1 MSASMQFMITN
12 AMKKTLVEELEYKP
26 EEVEVSDERIR
37 DVPNARV
44 LRYYQSNG
52 LIGRPLRYD
61 GRRARYGFGH
71 LVQAV
76 AVKVLQRE
84 GLSLA
89 QVQEALAGRSADE
102 IAVLIEYASGGG
114 GRGGDIAGEARPAA
128 SATEPD
134 SSAPAAPG
142 MPAPAPTSAPA
153 RLRSVWQV
161 ELARGVTVVIDP
173 QQTDPEK
180 LVGELDRLMDVVSV
194 SPLDPV
200 GGLSRQYALLG
211 VYAEATQRPFVRQL
225 AEVAGAKVVREST
238 EEMALEAT
246 GCQDTIDA
254 LVHNLRTVG
263 RVRMNC
269 TCPVALDGFETAHRV
284 TAQGKG
290 LPGSA

>member
-1 MSASMQFMITN
+1 MAGLRGVVPVLMLTVNTVNLTVCCMWN
-12 AMKKTLVEELEYKP
+12 AHRTLDTDLAGLVRAVATILAALD
-26 EEVEVSDERIR
+26 VEVSDERIR

-142 MPAPAPTSAPA
+142 MPAPAPA

-173 QQTDPEK
+173 AEVSDPES
-180 LVGELDRLMDVVSV
+180 VVAALSAV
-194 SPLDPV
+194 LLR
-200 GGLSRQYALLG
+200 GG
-211 VYAEATQRPFVRQL
+211 V
-225 AEVAGAKVVREST
+225 
-238 EEMALEAT
+238 
-246 GCQDTIDA
+246 
-254 LVHNLRTVG
+254 
-263 RVRMNC
+263 
-269 TCPVALDGFETAHRV
+269 
-284 TAQGKG
+284 
-290 LPGSA
+290 